1 MKKDFCECLRRLRG
15 ERSQSEFARELG
27 AKQTTYSSWEIGSR
41 EPDLTTLCR
50 IAAVTGTTPNEL
62 LGFERPPPDT
72 SRDKV
77 ADLKK
82 AIITIL
88 KEY

>member
-1 MKKDFCECLRRLRG
+1 MKKDFCESLRRLRG
-15 ERSQSEFARELG
+15 ERSQSEFAIEIG
-27 AKQTTYSSWEIGSR
+27 TKQTTYSSWENGTR
-41 EPDLTTLCR
+41 EPDINTLCR

-62 LGFERPPPDT
+62 LGFSPPPPDR

-82 AIITIL
+82 VIITLL